1 LKVLKLIFFFLFILK
16 NSATG
21 QIVTPSLDASVL
33 SLMPASAGW
42 RDETNFN
49 GSFETF
55 AESDLEGNKSKASDV
70 SYMVSSKLLN
80 NVYQE
85 SFSSTENVDKT
96 YSSGFSNLNEK
107 SKKAKTKF
115 NVAMG
120 FGQPLAGNAHRFF
133 VGVSYSSGRI
143 DEEKSTKSVSY
154 ECPVEE
160 ETYTYGYYD
169 QYSYTYCP
177 KPLEP
182 VTTEG
187 ASNTINVIESGLGL
201 GISYNL
207 WQLLYV
213 SYGVQQ
219 TTTTDGEAF
228 LTSGDVNKNYRFL
241 GNTWLDKYYGFS
253 IKNTKPGVPKFRLE
267 MSYIQSP
274 FAVNKATSDNITSS
288 NSSSSTI
295 EKTNEHDRYE
305 IQIRNMEFS
314 PTNLNNWVFFLHFK
328 QKKIIKAFYTSLGNF
343 DDMTDEQLS
352 TGFYWSYPGKEGL
365 SIGFRYID
373 SKRFLNKTSGSS
385 ALSEK
390 FQVSSGKGNRISVDY
405 RF

>member
-21 QIVTPSLDASVL
+21 QIVTPSLDSSVL

-55 AESDLEGNKSKASDV
+55 AETDLEGNESKSSDV
-70 SYMVSSKLLN
+70 SYMVSSKLLYN
-80 NVYQE
+80 LYQE
-85 SFSSTENVDKT
+85 SFSSTTTVDKK
-96 YSSGFSNLNEK
+96 YSSGFSNLDEK
-107 SKKAKTKF
+107 SKNAKTKF

-120 FGQPLAGNAHRFF
+120 FGQPLAGNTHRFF
-133 VGVSYSSGRI
+133 VGVSYSAGRI
-143 DEEKSTKSVSY
+143 DEEKSTSSTSY
-154 ECPVEE
+154 QCKEGAER
-160 ETYTYGYYD
+160 TTSYG
-169 QYSYTYCP
+169 YTYC
-177 KPLEP
+177 LEWELK
-182 VTTEG
+182 TEAG

-219 TTTTDGEAF
+219 TTTNNAEAF
-228 LTSGDVNKNYRFL
+228 LTSGNVNQNYRFL
-241 GNTWLDKYYGFS
+241 GNTWLDKFYGFS
-253 IKNTKPGVPKFRLE
+253 IKSTKPGVPKFRLE

-274 FAVNKATSDNITSS
+274 SATNEATSDNSTSS
-288 NSSSSTI
+288 DSSSSTI
-295 EKTNEHDRYE
+295 EVTNEHDRYE

-314 PTNLNNWVFFLHFK
+314 PTNLNNWVFFLHLKQTKIFK
-328 QKKIIKAFYTSLGNF
+328 SFITSLGNF
-343 DDMTDEQLS
+343 DDMTDEQIS
-352 TGFYWSYPGKEGL
+352 TGFYWSYPGKAGL
-365 SIGFRYID
+365 SIGLRYID
-373 SKRFLNKTSGSS
+373 SKRYLNKTSGST

-390 FQVSSGKGNRISVDY
+390 SQVSSGKGNRISVDY

>member
-1 LKVLKLIFFFLFILK
+1 MRVLKLIFFFLFILK

-49 GSFETF
+49 GSFESF
-55 AESDLEGNKSKASDV
+55 AETDLEGNKSTASDV
-70 SYMVSSKLLN
+70 SYMVSSKLLYN
-80 NVYQE
+80 LYQE
-85 SFSSTENVDKT
+85 SFSSTTTVDKK

-107 SKKAKTKF
+107 SKNAKTKF

-133 VGVSYSSGRI
+133 VGVSYSAGRI
-143 DEEKSTKSVSY
+143 DKEESTSIVTY
-154 ECPVEE
+154 ECPVALI
-160 ETYTYGYYD
+160 YRNWYPYD
-169 QYSYTYCP
+169 RYCP
-177 KPLEP
+177 QQYELKES
-182 VTTEG
+182 EG
-187 ASNTINVIESGLGL
+187 GSNTVNVIESGLGL
-201 GISYNL
+201 SISYNV

-219 TTTTDGEAF
+219 TTTTDGEASIK
-228 LTSGDVNKNYRFL
+228 SGDDRRNYRFL

-253 IKNTKPGVPKFRLE
+253 IKNTKPGVAKFRLE
-267 MSYIQSP
+267 MSYVQSP
-274 FAVNKATSDNITSS
+274 SATNEATSD

-295 EKTNEHDRYE
+295 EVTNEHDRYE

-314 PTNLNNWVFFLHFK
+314 PTNLNNWVFYLHLKQTKIFK
-328 QKKIIKAFYTSLGNF
+328 KFSTAAGIF

-352 TGFYWSYPGKEGL
+352 TGFYWSYPGKAGL
-365 SIGFRYID
+365 AVGFRYID
-373 SKRFLNKTSGSS
+373 SKRFLNRTSGSD
-385 ALSEK
+385 ALSERS
-390 FQVSSGKGNRISVDY
+390 QVSLGKGNRISVDY

>member
-1 LKVLKLIFFFLFILK
+1 MKVLKLIFFFLFILK

-55 AESDLEGNKSKASDV
+55 AESDLEGNESKSSDV
-70 SYMVSSKLLN
+70 SYMVSSKLLY

-133 VGVSYSSGRI
+133 VGVSYSAGRI
-143 DEEKSTKSVSY
+143 DEEKSISSTSYQCKEDEVAHYDHFHCYAGYELKS
-154 ECPVEE
+154 
-160 ETYTYGYYD
+160 
-169 QYSYTYCP
+169 
-177 KPLEP
+177 KPGP
-182 VTTEG
+182 SSTV
-187 ASNTINVIESGLGL
+187 NVIESGFGL

-219 TTTTDGEAF
+219 TTTNNAEAF
-228 LTSGDVNKNYRFL
+228 LTSGNVNQNYRFL
-241 GNTWLDKYYGFS
+241 GNTWLDKFYGFS
-253 IKNTKPGVPKFRLE
+253 IKSTRPGVPKFRLE

-274 FAVNKATSDNITSS
+274 SATNEATSDNSTSS
-288 NSSSSTI
+288 DSSSSTI
-295 EKTNEHDRYE
+295 EVTNEHDRYE

-314 PTNLNNWVFFLHFK
+314 PTNLNNWVFFLHLK
-328 QKKIIKAFYTSLGNF
+328 QTKIIKTFYTSLGNF

-352 TGFYWSYPGKEGL
+352 TGFYWSYPGKAGL

-373 SKRFLNKTSGSS
+373 SKRYLNKTSGST

-390 FQVSSGKGNRISVDY
+390 SQVSSGKGNRISVDY

>member
-1 LKVLKLIFFFLFILK
+1 MKVLKLIFFFLFILK

-49 GSFETF
+49 GSFESF
-55 AESDLEGNKSKASDV
+55 AETDLEGNESTASDV
-70 SYMVSSKLLN
+70 SYMVSSKLLYN
-80 NVYQE
+80 LYQE
-85 SFSSTENVDKT
+85 SFSSTTTVDKK
-96 YSSGFSNLNEK
+96 YSSGFSNLDEK
-107 SKKAKTKF
+107 SKNAKTKF

-133 VGVSYSSGRI
+133 VGVSYSAGRI
-143 DEEKSTKSVSY
+143 DEEKSTSSTSY
-154 ECPVEE
+154 QCKEGAER
-160 ETYTYGYYD
+160 TTSYG
-169 QYSYTYCP
+169 YTYC
-177 KPLEP
+177 LEWELK
-182 VTTEG
+182 TEAG

-219 TTTTDGEAF
+219 TTTNNGEAF
-228 LTSGDVNKNYRFL
+228 FTSGDASQNYRFL
-241 GNTWLDKYYGFS
+241 GNSWLDKYYGFS
-253 IKNTKPGVPKFRLE
+253 IKNTKPGVAKFRLE

-274 FAVNKATSDNITSS
+274 SATNVATSDNSTSS
-288 NSSSSTI
+288 DSSSSTI
-295 EKTNEHDRYE
+295 EVTNEHDRYE

-314 PTNLNNWVFFLHFK
+314 PTNLNNWVFYLHLK
-328 QKKIIKAFYTSLGNF
+328 QTKIIKAFYTSLGSF

-352 TGFYWSYPGKEGL
+352 TGFYWSYPGQAGL

-373 SKRFLNKTSGSS
+373 SKRYLNKTSGSD

-390 FQVSSGKGNRISVDY
+390 SQVSSGKGNRISVDY

>member
-1 LKVLKLIFFFLFILK
+1 LRVLKLIFFFLFILK

-49 GSFETF
+49 GSFESF
-55 AESDLEGNKSKASDV
+55 AETDLEGNKSTASDV
-70 SYMVSSKLLN
+70 SYMVSSKLLY

-85 SFSSTENVDKT
+85 SFSSTENVDKK
-96 YSSGFSNLNEK
+96 YASGFSNLDEK
-107 SKKAKTKF
+107 SKNAKTKF

-133 VGVSYSSGRI
+133 VGVSYSAGRI
-143 DEEKSTKSVSY
+143 DEEKSTSSTSY
-154 ECPVEE
+154 QCKEGAER
-160 ETYTYGYYD
+160 TTSYG
-169 QYSYTYCP
+169 YTYC
-177 KPLEP
+177 LEWELK
-182 VTTEG
+182 TEAG
-187 ASNTINVIESGLGL
+187 ASNTVNVIENGLGL

-219 TTTTDGEAF
+219 TTTNDGEAF
-228 LTSGDVNKNYRFL
+228 LTSGDVNQNYRFL
-241 GNTWLDKYYGFS
+241 GNTWLDKFYGFS
-253 IKNTKPGVPKFRLE
+253 IKSTKPGVPKFRLE

-274 FAVNKATSDNITSS
+274 SATNEATSDNSTSS
-288 NSSSSTI
+288 DSSSSTI
-295 EKTNEHDRYE
+295 EVTNEHDRYE

-314 PTNLNNWVFFLHFK
+314 PTNLNNWVFYLHLKQTKIFK
-328 QKKIIKAFYTSLGNF
+328 KFTTTLGEF
-343 DDMTDEQLS
+343 DDMTDEQIS
-352 TGFYWSYPGKEGL
+352 TGFYWSYPGKAGL

-373 SKRFLNKTSGSS
+373 SKRYLNKTSGST

-390 FQVSSGKGNRISVDY
+390 SQVSSGKGNRISVDY

>member
-55 AESDLEGNKSKASDV
+55 AETDLEGNESKSSDV
-70 SYMVSSKLLN
+70 SYMVSSKLLYN
-80 NVYQE
+80 LYQE
-85 SFSSTENVDKT
+85 SFSSTTTVDKK
-96 YSSGFSNLNEK
+96 YSSGFSNLDEK
-107 SKKAKTKF
+107 SKNAKTKF

-120 FGQPLAGNAHRFF
+120 FGQPLAGNTHRFF
-133 VGVSYSSGRI
+133 VGVSYSAGRI
-143 DEEKSTKSVSY
+143 DEEKSTSSTSY
-154 ECPVEE
+154 QCKEGAER
-160 ETYTYGYYD
+160 TTSYG
-169 QYSYTYCP
+169 YTYC
-177 KPLEP
+177 LEWELK
-182 VTTEG
+182 TEAG

-219 TTTTDGEAF
+219 TTTNNAEAF
-228 LTSGDVNKNYRFL
+228 LTSGNVNQNYRFL
-241 GNTWLDKYYGFS
+241 GNTWLDKFYGFS
-253 IKNTKPGVPKFRLE
+253 IKSTKPGVPKFRLE

-274 FAVNKATSDNITSS
+274 SATNEATSDNSTSS
-288 NSSSSTI
+288 GSLSTI

-314 PTNLNNWVFFLHFK
+314 PTNLNNWVFFLHLKQTKIFK
-328 QKKIIKAFYTSLGNF
+328 SFITSLGNF
-343 DDMTDEQLS
+343 DDMTDEQIS
-352 TGFYWSYPGKEGL
+352 TGFYWSYPGKAGL
-365 SIGFRYID
+365 SIGLRYID
-373 SKRFLNKTSGSS
+373 SKRYLNKTSGSD

-390 FQVSSGKGNRISVDY
+390 SQVSSGKGNRISVDY

>member
-49 GSFETF
+49 GSFESF
-55 AESDLEGNKSKASDV
+55 AETDLDGNESTASDV
-70 SYMVSSKLLN
+70 SYMVSSKLLYN
-80 NVYQE
+80 LYQE
-85 SFSSTENVDKT
+85 SFSSTTTVDKK
-96 YSSGFSNLNEK
+96 YSSGFSNLDEK
-107 SKKAKTKF
+107 SKNAKTKF

-120 FGQPLAGNAHRFF
+120 FGQPLAGNTHRFF
-133 VGVSYSSGRI
+133 VGVSYSAGRI
-143 DEEKSTKSVSY
+143 DEEKSTSSTSY
-154 ECPVEE
+154 QCKEGAER
-160 ETYTYGYYD
+160 TTSYG
-169 QYSYTYCP
+169 YTYC
-177 KPLEP
+177 LEWELK
-182 VTTEG
+182 TEAG

-219 TTTTDGEAF
+219 TTTNNAEAF
-228 LTSGDVNKNYRFL
+228 LTSGNVNQNYRFL
-241 GNTWLDKYYGFS
+241 GNTWLDKFYGFS
-253 IKNTKPGVPKFRLE
+253 IKSTKPGVPKFRLE

-274 FAVNKATSDNITSS
+274 SATNEATSDNSTSS
-288 NSSSSTI
+288 DSSSSTI
-295 EKTNEHDRYE
+295 EVTNEHDRYE

-314 PTNLNNWVFFLHFK
+314 PTNLNNWVFFLHLKQTKIFK
-328 QKKIIKAFYTSLGNF
+328 SFITSLGNF

-352 TGFYWSYPGKEGL
+352 TGFYWSYPGKAGL

-373 SKRFLNKTSGSS
+373 SKRYLNKTSGST
-385 ALSEK
+385 ALSERS
-390 FQVSSGKGNRISVDY
+390 QVSSGKGNRISVDY

>member
-55 AESDLEGNKSKASDV
+55 AETDLEGNESKSSDV
-70 SYMVSSKLLN
+70 SYMVSSKLLYN
-80 NVYQE
+80 LYQE
-85 SFSSTENVDKT
+85 SFSSTTTVDKK
-96 YSSGFSNLNEK
+96 YSSGFSNLDEK
-107 SKKAKTKF
+107 SKNAKTKF

-120 FGQPLAGNAHRFF
+120 FGQPLAGNTHRFF
-133 VGVSYSSGRI
+133 VGVSYSAGRI
-143 DEEKSTKSVSY
+143 DEEKSTSSTSY
-154 ECPVEE
+154 QCKEGAER
-160 ETYTYGYYD
+160 TTSYG
-169 QYSYTYCP
+169 YTYC
-177 KPLEP
+177 LEWELK
-182 VTTEG
+182 TEAG

-219 TTTTDGEAF
+219 TTTNDGEAF
-228 LTSGDVNKNYRFL
+228 LTSGNVNQNYRFL
-241 GNTWLDKYYGFS
+241 GNTWLDKFYGFS
-253 IKNTKPGVPKFRLE
+253 IKSTKPGVPKFRLE

-274 FAVNKATSDNITSS
+274 SATNEATSDNSTSS
-288 NSSSSTI
+288 DSSSSTI
-295 EKTNEHDRYE
+295 EVTNEHDRYE

-314 PTNLNNWVFFLHFK
+314 PTNLNNWVFYLHLK
-328 QKKIIKAFYTSLGNF
+328 QTKIFKAFYTSLGSF

-352 TGFYWSYPGKEGL
+352 TGFYWSYPGKAGL

-373 SKRFLNKTSGSS
+373 SKRYLNKTSGST
-385 ALSEK
+385 ALSERS
-390 FQVSSGKGNRISVDY
+390 QVSSGKGNRISVDY

>member
-1 LKVLKLIFFFLFILK
+1 LRALKLIFFFLFILK

-42 RDETNFN
+42 RDATNFN
-49 GSFETF
+49 GSFESF
-55 AESDLEGNKSKASDV
+55 AETDLEGNKSTASDV
-70 SYMVSSKLLN
+70 SYMVSSKLLYN
-80 NVYQE
+80 LYQE
-85 SFSSTENVDKT
+85 SFSSTTNVNKK

-107 SKKAKTKF
+107 SKNAKTKF

-133 VGVSYSSGRI
+133 VGVSYSAGRI

-154 ECPVEE
+154 ECLVEE
-160 ETYTYGYYD
+160 VTYTYGYND

-187 ASNTINVIESGLGL
+187 ASNTINVTESGLGL
-201 GISYNL
+201 GISYNV

-219 TTTTDGEAF
+219 TTTNDGEAF
-228 LTSGDVNKNYRFL
+228 LTSGDASQNYRWL

-253 IKNTKPGVPKFRLE
+253 IKNTKPGVAKFRLE
-267 MSYIQSP
+267 MSYVQSP
-274 FAVNKATSDNITSS
+274 SATNEATSD

-295 EKTNEHDRYE
+295 EVTNEHDRYE
-305 IQIRNMEFS
+305 IQIKNMEFS
-314 PTNLNNWVFFLHFK
+314 PTNLNNWVFYLHLKQTKFFK
-328 QKKIIKAFYTSLGNF
+328 KFTTSLGNF

-352 TGFYWSYPGKEGL
+352 TGFYWSYPGKAGL

-373 SKRFLNKTSGSS
+373 SKRYLNKTSGSE
-385 ALSEK
+385 ALSERS
-390 FQVSSGKGNRISVDY
+390 QVSLGKGNRISVDY

>member
-49 GSFETF
+49 GSFESF
-55 AESDLEGNKSKASDV
+55 AETDLEGNESTASDV
-70 SYMVSSKLLN
+70 SYMVSSKLLYN
-80 NVYQE
+80 LYQE
-85 SFSSTENVDKT
+85 SFSSTTTVDKK
-96 YSSGFSNLNEK
+96 YSSGFSNLDEK
-107 SKKAKTKF
+107 SKNAKTKF

-120 FGQPLAGNAHRFF
+120 FGQPLAGNTHRFF
-133 VGVSYSSGRI
+133 VGVSYSAGRI
-143 DEEKSTKSVSY
+143 DEEKSTSSTSY
-154 ECPVEE
+154 QCKEGAER
-160 ETYTYGYYD
+160 TTSYG
-169 QYSYTYCP
+169 YTYC
-177 KPLEP
+177 LEWELK
-182 VTTEG
+182 TEAG

-219 TTTTDGEAF
+219 TTTNNAEAF
-228 LTSGDVNKNYRFL
+228 LTSGNVNQNYRFL
-241 GNTWLDKYYGFS
+241 GNTWLDKFYGFS
-253 IKNTKPGVPKFRLE
+253 IKSTKPGVPKFRLE

-274 FAVNKATSDNITSS
+274 SATNEATSDNSTSS
-288 NSSSSTI
+288 DSSSSTI
-295 EKTNEHDRYE
+295 EVTNEHDRYE

-314 PTNLNNWVFFLHFK
+314 PTNLNNWVFYLHLK
-328 QKKIIKAFYTSLGNF
+328 QTKIFKAFYTSLGSF

-352 TGFYWSYPGKEGL
+352 TGFYWSYPGKAGL

-373 SKRFLNKTSGSS
+373 SKRYLNKTSGST
-385 ALSEK
+385 ALSERS
-390 FQVSSGKGNRISVDY
+390 QVSSGKGNRISVDY

>member
-1 LKVLKLIFFFLFILK
+1 MKVLKLIFFFLFILK

-49 GSFETF
+49 GSFESF
-55 AESDLEGNKSKASDV
+55 AESDLEGNESTASDV
-70 SYMVSSKLLN
+70 SYMVSSKLLYN
-80 NVYQE
+80 LYQE
-85 SFSSTENVDKT
+85 SFSSTTTVDKK
-96 YSSGFSNLNEK
+96 YSSLFSDLNEK
-107 SKKAKTKF
+107 SKNAKTKF

-133 VGVSYSSGRI
+133 VGVSYSAGRI
-143 DEEKSTKSVSY
+143 DEEKSTVIFSY
-154 ECPVEE
+154 QCPVPKV
-160 ETYTYGYYD
+160 TRTWYPYG
-169 QYSYTYCP
+169 TYCP
-177 KPLEP
+177 QPEELKE
-182 VTTEG
+182 TEG
-187 ASNTINVIESGLGL
+187 GSGTVNVIESGLGL
-201 GISYNL
+201 GISYNV

-219 TTTTDGEAF
+219 TTTNDGEAF
-228 LTSGDVNKNYRFL
+228 IATGDDCQNYRFI

-253 IKNTKPGVPKFRLE
+253 IKNTKHGVAKFRLE
-267 MSYIQSP
+267 MSYVQSP
-274 FAVNKATSDNITSS
+274 SATNEATSD

-295 EKTNEHDRYE
+295 EVTNEHDRYE

-314 PTNLNNWVFFLHFK
+314 PTNLNNWVFYLHLKQTKFFK
-328 QKKIIKAFYTSLGNF
+328 KFTTSLGNF

-352 TGFYWSYPGKEGL
+352 TGFYWSYPGKAGL

-373 SKRFLNKTSGSS
+373 SKRYLNKTSNST

-390 FQVSSGKGNRISVDY
+390 SQVSSGKGNRISVDY

>member
-55 AESDLEGNKSKASDV
+55 AETDLEGNESKSSDV
-70 SYMVSSKLLN
+70 SYMVSSKLLYN
-80 NVYQE
+80 LYQE
-85 SFSSTENVDKT
+85 SFSSTTTVDKK
-96 YSSGFSNLNEK
+96 YSSGFSNLDEK
-107 SKKAKTKF
+107 SKNAKTKF

-120 FGQPLAGNAHRFF
+120 FGQPLAGNTHRFF
-133 VGVSYSSGRI
+133 VGVSYSAGRI
-143 DEEKSTKSVSY
+143 DEEKSTSSTSY
-154 ECPVEE
+154 QCKEGAER
-160 ETYTYGYYD
+160 TTSYG
-169 QYSYTYCP
+169 YTYC
-177 KPLEP
+177 LEWELK
-182 VTTEG
+182 TEAG

-219 TTTTDGEAF
+219 TTTNNAEAF
-228 LTSGDVNKNYRFL
+228 LTSGNVNQNYRFL
-241 GNTWLDKYYGFS
+241 GNTWLDKFYGFS
-253 IKNTKPGVPKFRLE
+253 IKSTKPGVPKFRLE

-274 FAVNKATSDNITSS
+274 SATNEATSDNSTSS
-288 NSSSSTI
+288 DSSSSTI
-295 EKTNEHDRYE
+295 EVTNEHDRYE

-314 PTNLNNWVFFLHFK
+314 PTNLNNWVFFLHLKQTKIFK
-328 QKKIIKAFYTSLGNF
+328 SFITSLGNF
-343 DDMTDEQLS
+343 DDMTDEQIS
-352 TGFYWSYPGKEGL
+352 TGFYWSYPGKAGL
-365 SIGFRYID
+365 SIGLRYID
-373 SKRFLNKTSGSS
+373 SKRYLNKTSGST

-390 FQVSSGKGNRISVDY
+390 SQVSSGKGNRISVDY